1 MEEFIQYYSTIG
13 CTTTLQ
19 WLALTWGHSCHPFQ
33 MVYADYAFL
42 RQIFRTI
49 GCKQLRLF
57 EEPKNNSPPT
67 AFADFLRWMYTDYM
81 GKMNED
87 PPGTVSSVF
96 CANKYRESLLQRYPT
111 MDSPMQEFLVS
122 MTEGKKKLYQTA
134 AKFSQCIAD
143 SLTAIIVFPDIPLDL
158 YSEK

>member
-1 MEEFIQYYSTIG
+1 ME
-13 CTTTLQ
+13 
-19 WLALTWGHSCHPFQ
+19 
-33 MVYADYAFL
+33 
-42 RQIFRTI
+42 
-49 GCKQLRLF
+49 
-57 EEPKNNSPPT
+57 
-67 AFADFLRWMYTDYM
+67 
-81 GKMNED
+81 KMNED
-87 PPGTVSSVF
+87 PPGTVSSIF

-111 MDSPMQEFLVS
+111 MNEEYLVS